1 MFFNPASSWIRAR
14 VGCTMLSLPKLP
26 TAGALF
32 LLTTL
37 LHACGILGASLRGSK
52 LRGGQPEGGGNS
64 PYLVPS
70 ADMVKALEYIES
82 LRQQTHGDQ
91 GPALDYDD
99 LSRLRTLLPLAAV
112 TQDEA
117 APDEAPGWPD
127 ERSQQWLRA
136 MLRKLQRAGKEPK
149 AAAVLPSSRYT
160 LGNRQR
166 PEEEDE
172 QDEEEDGDSQPGDGG
187 DYEGGPWLE
196 AGKPPKKKY
205 PLMFE
210 DEDSRE
216 SPYKRTNENVEEQY
230 TPQSLA
236 TLQSVFEELGK
247 LSAPKSHKR
256 HSLAEEQR
264 IYRGD
269 SDDIYR
275 ANNMAYEDVT
285 GGEDWTPV
293 EEKVETEEEVKGSR
307 EEIDRGSEE
316 SDGNTAK
323 RSSLPPK
330 YEDKEEPDDF
340 TKLVDYYLLKI
351 LEKSEQTEHKRDRA
365 EELNADKRVAPATY
379 DVSPQAIYQ
388 LIDISR
394 KLQIPPEDLID
405 MLKTGEMK
413 TQDKLLEAE
422 EEAELPDDLERA
434 EEKLA
439 QISSYSKDKNPSKFF
454 NRKLPEMPASNLPS
468 DLNTEDILN
477 ILGLETQGN
486 QKAKHLLK
494 QKQSKNML
502 SRYYAPSGRRGDFML
517 SEPGVSEKRKSEDED
532 AVDEDELAS
541 YLAAKMLAQYP
552 KVLKKMDLKR
562 TSQPSSKEQQLAF
575 ETLMQDYFDQ
585 VGSDKNPPS
594 RRMSEVERTGDSAQ
608 AQHQD
613 DALLKMLGYLNP
625 ETGENE
631 ERDLYG
637 KTVAGM

>member
-1 MFFNPASSWIRAR
+1 
-14 VGCTMLSLPKLP
+14 MLSLPKLP

-37 LHACGILGASLRGSK
+37 LHACGVLGASLRGPK
-52 LRGGQPEGGGNS
+52 LRGDEPEGGSNS

-82 LRQQTHGDQ
+82 LRQQTRGNQ

-99 LSRLRTLLPLAAV
+99 LSRLRSLLPLAAA
-112 TQDEA
+112 TPKQDETGPDEA
-117 APDEAPGWPD
+117 AGWPD
-127 ERSQQWLRA
+127 ERSQQWLKA
-136 MLRKLQRAGKEPK
+136 MLRTLQRAGKEPK
-149 AAAVLPSSRYT
+149 AAAVLPSSRYV

-166 PEEEDE
+166 PEEEEEEE
-172 QDEEEDGDSQPGDGG
+172 QEEEEDDDNLPGDGA

-196 AGKPPKKKY
+196 PGKPPKKKY

-256 HSLAEEQR
+256 HSLGEEQR

-323 RSSLPPK
+323 RSSPPAK
-330 YEDKEEPDDF
+330 YDDKEEPDNF

-351 LEKSEQTEHKRDRA
+351 LEKSEQAEHKR
-365 EELNADKRVAPATY
+365 EELSADKRVAPASY
-379 DVSPQAIYQ
+379 DVNPQAIYQ

-405 MLKTGEMK
+405 MLKSGEIK
-413 TQDKLLEAE
+413 PQDKLLEAE

-434 EEKLA
+434 EDKLRRV
-439 QISSYSKDKNPSKFF
+439 SSYGKDRNPSKFY
-454 NRKLPEMPASNLPS
+454 NRRLPEMVANDLPS

-477 ILGLETQGN
+477 ILGLESQGN
-486 QKAKHLLK
+486 LKAKHLLK
-494 QKQSKNML
+494 QKQAKNTL
-502 SRYYAPSGRRGDFML
+502 SRYYAPSGRRGDFIL
-517 SEPGVSEKRKSEDED
+517 SEPSVSEKRKSEDED

-585 VGSDKNPPS
+585 TGSDKNPPS
-594 RRMSEVERTGDSAQ
+594 RRMSEPDRTGDSPQ
-608 AQHQD
+608 GPHLD
-613 DALLKMLGYLNP
+613 DDTLLKVLGYLNP

-631 ERDLYG
+631 DRDLYG
-637 KTVAGM
+637 KTL